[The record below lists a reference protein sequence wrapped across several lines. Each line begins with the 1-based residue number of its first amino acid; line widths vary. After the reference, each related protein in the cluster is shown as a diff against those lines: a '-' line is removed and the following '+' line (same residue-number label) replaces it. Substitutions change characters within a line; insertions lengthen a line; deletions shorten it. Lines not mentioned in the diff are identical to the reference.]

1 MINIETCLT
10 PEILSLHQLEGKIAV
25 VTDVLRATSCMVA
38 GLNAGVK
45 SVIPVMTVEEALDY
59 SKKGYITAGERGG
72 VKVEEFTI
80 GNSPQEHMQE
90 EYRGKDI
97 CMTTTNGTLAITE
110 ASKRADQIVI
120 GALLNVSAVAE
131 FLKSARKDVV
141 IICAGWK
148 GNPSLEDTLFAGA
161 LIERLQEECNLTD
174 DASFMALTQ
183 YKACKDNLVE
193 SIQFNASHAK
203 RLSGLKAKSDL
214 AFCAQE
220 DYCNALPIL
229 KNGEITI

>member
-10 PEILSLHQLEGKIAV
+10 PELLSLHQLEGKIAI

-45 SVIPVMTVEEALDY
+45 SVIPVMTVQEALDY
-59 SKKGYITAGERGG
+59 ADKGFVTAGERGG
-72 VKVEEFTI
+72 VKVKEFTI
-80 GNSPQEHMQE
+80 GNSPQEHMRE
-90 EYRGKDI
+90 EFHGKDI

-110 ASKRADQIVI
+110 ARKKADQIVI
-120 GALLNVSAVAE
+120 GALLNVSSVVE
-131 FLKSARKDVV
+131 YVKSANKDVI

-161 LIERLQEECNLTD
+161 LIDRLEGLCNLTD
-174 DASFMALTQ
+174 DASYMAMTQ
-183 YKACKDNLVE
+183 YKSSKEKIAEV
-193 SIQFNASHAK
+193 IQSNASHAK

-220 DYCNALPIL
+220 DYCDVLPIL
-229 KNGEITI
+229 KNGAISI